1 MHGSSGR
8 VPADRQYLFGMRLHL
23 PMLLLGALATPL
35 AAQRAVP
42 FRPGM
47 VITASTTIRPGHYVA
62 PAGDSGI
69 LVVRGKGIVL
79 DLTGVE
85 FVGTADRTRPDRF
98 SGTAI
103 RIDGGDDVT
112 IKGARVRG
120 YKVGIVARGTDRL
133 RLFDNDLSDNWRP
146 RLYSGIEKESLVD
159 WLSYHHNEKDEW
171 LRYGAAIY
179 LADVTRGQLRG
190 NTVRRGMNGLML
202 VRTTTT
208 AVWNNDFSFNSGL
221 GVGMYRSS
229 SDTLMHNRLDWNV
242 RGYSHGFY
250 NRGQDSAGL
259 LMFEQCSNNI
269 VAFNSVTHGGDGL
282 FLWAGQTT
290 MDSGTGGANDNLFY
304 HNDFSHAPTNGMEA
318 TFSRNDFIENRVEEN
333 WHGLWG
339 GYSFKSN
346 IQGNRFARN
355 VEAIAIEHG
364 QDNTIQGNTFTQ
376 DTTAIHLWWNKIE
389 PSDWGYPKTRDTRS
403 RDYDIFANTFVD
415 PRLALRIDNTQRVS
429 VDSNRFR
436 GVDSLFRLSGD
447 TTGWIYRDT
456 TGRST
461 HLHPRDQ
468 IVLRPRWD
476 GIDAM
481 IPEGGMR
488 GRKTIIVD
496 EWGPYEWKSPKL
508 WPVGRSDAT
517 PQRLRVL
524 GPAGKWR
531 VTARDG
537 VASLSAMTGAV
548 GDTLTVTPA
557 PGREADYRV
566 TLEYRGAAVTTPF
579 GERIA
584 AGRPVMFGW
593 ERFVPAAAW
602 HVRFVPWDS
611 TAAPRTSEGAIAMAL
626 GGAGVAAIDT
636 TRLDLTWYTPP
647 WKTIPQARVL
657 TEAVATVT
665 LAPGRYVLRS
675 ISDDAVKVYVDDKLL
690 LDDWVSGES
699 HAKEVAFI
707 ATGTHRVRVVHL
719 QIDGWYELRLD
730 IDRR

>member
-1 MHGSSGR
+1 
-8 VPADRQYLFGMRLHL
+8 MRLFAAL
-23 PMLLLGALATPL
+23 PLLVALAAPL
-35 AAQRAVP
+35 AAQRTVP
-42 FRPGM
+42 FTPGM
-47 VITASTTIRPGHYVA
+47 VVTTSVTIRPGTYVA
-62 PAGDSGI
+62 PAGDSGA
-69 LVVRGKGIVL
+69 LVVRGRGIVV

-85 FVGTADRTRPDRF
+85 LVGSTDRTRPDRF
-98 SGTAI
+98 AGTAI

-112 IKGARVRG
+112 LKGVRVRG

-159 WLSYHHNEKDEW
+159 WLSYHHNEQGEW

-190 NTVRRGMNGLML
+190 NTARRGMNGLML

-304 HNDFSHAPTNGMEA
+304 RNDFSHAPTNGMEA

-339 GYSFKSN
+339 GYSFKST

-364 QDNTIQGNTFTQ
+364 QDNTIRGNTFTQ
-376 DTTAIHLWWNKIE
+376 DTTAIHLWWNRLE

-415 PRLALRIDNTQRVS
+415 ARLALRIDNTQRVA

-436 GVDSLFRLSGD
+436 GVDSLFRLTGD
-447 TTGWIYRDT
+447 TTGWVYRDT

-461 HLHPRDQ
+461 HLHPRNQ
-468 IVLRPRWD
+468 IVLQPRRD

-481 IPEGGMR
+481 IPEGAMR

-524 GPAGKWR
+524 GPPGRWR

-537 VASLSAMTGAV
+537 IALLSATAGRI
-548 GDTLTVTPA
+548 GDTLVVTPA
-557 PGREADYRV
+557 AGRESDYRV

-584 AGRPVMFGW
+584 AGKPVAFGW
-593 ERFVPAAAW
+593 ERFEPAAAW

-611 TAAPRTSEGAIAMAL
+611 TVAPRTDDRAIAKAL
-626 GGAGVAAIDT
+626 GGAEAASLDT
-636 TRLDLTWYTPP
+636 TRLDLTWYAPP
-647 WKTIPQARVL
+647 RKAIPQARLL
-657 TEAVATVT
+657 TEATATLS

-675 ISDDAVKVYVDDKLL
+675 IADDAVKVWVDDKLV
-690 LDDWVSGES
+690 LDDWTPGES
-699 HAKEVAFI
+699 HAKEIAFA

-730 IDRR
+730 VARR